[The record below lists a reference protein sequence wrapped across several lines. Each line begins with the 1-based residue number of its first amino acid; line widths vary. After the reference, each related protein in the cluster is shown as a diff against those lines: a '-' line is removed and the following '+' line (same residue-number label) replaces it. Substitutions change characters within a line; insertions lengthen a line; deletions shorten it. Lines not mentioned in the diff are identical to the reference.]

1 MLRFGLLVIAGL
13 LFFATPAL
21 AQSSQTV
28 TVERV
33 IDGDTLVVN
42 PSVGGMEDVRLLGVD
57 TPETVD
63 PNEPVEPYGPEASA
77 FTNQQLEGERV
88 TLIFDQER
96 RDQYGR
102 ALAYVQ
108 ISSQS
113 ETFNETLLRQGYAQL
128 YVVPPNDRYE
138 VTFSQ
143 AQDQARQAQRGIWGL
158 PKDQQCEL
166 ADRGNG
172 IGEGSP
178 GCQGQVPRPAP
189 DPGVD
194 KDCAD
199 FRSQAEAQAELE
211 RDPSD
216 PNNLDGDGDGVA
228 CETYPYGDSGGTGGG
243 GDLDCADFATQQ
255 EAQAVL
261 ERDSSDTNRLDAD
274 NDGIACETY
283 PYGTGGG
290 GGEGGGG
297 DLDCADF
304 ATHGAAQREFAKD
317 RTDPNNLDADNDGRA
332 CEELIGEGRD
342 GPTPVREQYEA
353 KPPLGPVHRPEG
365 VIPGTGVRRVPPTGG
380 PPYLALGALVLLG
393 VALIAGRGVLRR

>member
-1 MLRFGLLVIAGL
+1 VLRFGLLVIAGL

-33 IDGDTLVVN
+33 VDGDTIEVN
-42 PSVGGMEDVRLLGVD
+42 PAVGGTQDVLLLGVD

-77 FTNQQLEGERV
+77 FTKQQLEGESV
-88 TLIFDQER
+88 TLIFDQEKT
-96 RDQYGR
+96 DQYGR
-102 ALAYVQ
+102 ALAYVR
-108 ISSQS
+108 ISGQG

-138 VTFSQ
+138 VTFSR
-143 AQDQARQAQRGIWGL
+143 AQDQARLERQGIWSL
-158 PKDQQCEL
+158 PKEQQCEL

-178 GCQGQVPRPAP
+178 GCQGRTPTPVP

-194 KDCAD
+194 KDCGD
-199 FRSQAEAQAELE
+199 FRSQAEAQAELD
-211 RDPSD
+211 RDPRD
-216 PNNLDGDGDGVA
+216 P
-228 CETYPYGDSGGTGGG
+228 
-243 GDLDCADFATQQ
+243 
-255 EAQAVL
+255 
-261 ERDSSDTNRLDAD
+261 NRLDAD
-274 NDGIACETY
+274 GDGIACETY
-283 PYGTGGG
+283 PYGAGGGGAGGG

-297 DLDCADF
+297 NLDCADF
-304 ATHGAAQREFAKD
+304 ATQRAAQREFAKD

-342 GPTPVREQYEA
+342 GPTPAREQYEP
-353 KPPLGPVHRPEG
+353 KTPPGPVDRPEG
-365 VIPGTGVRRVPPTGG
+365 VIPRTGVRRVPPTGG
-380 PPYLALGALVLLG
+380 PSYLALGVLVLLG
-393 VALIAGRGVLRR
+393 VALIAVRGVLRR

>member
-1 MLRFGLLVIAGL
+1 MLRFGLLIIAGL

-21 AQSSQTV
+21 AQNTQTV
-28 TVERV
+28 MVERV
-33 IDGDTLVVN
+33 VDGDTIEVN
-42 PSVGGMEDVRLLGVD
+42 PAVGATGDVRLLSVD

-77 FTNQQLEGERV
+77 FTKQRLEGESI
-88 TLIFDQER
+88 TLIFDQEKT
-96 RDQYGR
+96 DQYGR
-102 ALAYVQ
+102 TLAYVR
-108 ISSQS
+108 ISGQS
-113 ETFNETLLRQGYAQL
+113 ETFNETLLKQGYAQL

-138 VTFSQ
+138 VPFSQ
-143 AQDQARQAQRGIWGL
+143 AQEQARQAQQGIWGL

-178 GCQGQVPRPAP
+178 GCQGQVPTPTP

-194 KDCAD
+194 KDCGD
-199 FRSQAEAQAELE
+199 FRSQAAAQAELE

-216 PNNLDGDGDGVA
+216 PNNLDGDDDGEA
-228 CETYPYGDSGGTGGG
+228 CESYPYGD
-243 GDLDCADFATQQ
+243 
-255 EAQAVL
+255 
-261 ERDSSDTNRLDAD
+261 
-274 NDGIACETY
+274 
-283 PYGTGGG
+283 GG

-304 ATHGAAQREFAKD
+304 ATQRAAQREFSKD

-342 GPTPVREQYEA
+342 GPTPVREQYEV
-353 KPPLGPVHRPEG
+353 KPPPGPVDRPAG
-365 VIPGTGVRRVPPTGG
+365 VIPRTSVRRAPPTGG
-380 PPYLALGALVLLG
+380 PPYMAVGALVLLG

>member
-33 IDGDTLVVN
+33 VDGDTIEVN
-42 PSVGGMEDVRLLGVD
+42 PAVGGTQDVRLLGVD

-77 FTNQQLEGERV
+77 FTKQRLEGESI
-88 TLIFDQER
+88 TLIFDQEKT
-96 RDQYGR
+96 DQYGR
-102 ALAYVQ
+102 ALAYVR
-108 ISSQS
+108 ISGQG

-138 VTFSQ
+138 VTFRRV
-143 AQDQARQAQRGIWGL
+143 QDQARLERQGIWSL
-158 PKDQQCEL
+158 PKEQQCEL

-178 GCQGQVPRPAP
+178 GCQGRTPTPAP

-194 KDCAD
+194 KDCSD

-216 PNNLDGDGDGVA
+216 PNNLDGDGDGEA
-228 CETYPYGDSGGTGGG
+228 CETYPYGAGGG
-243 GDLDCADFATQQ
+243 AP
-255 EAQAVL
+255 
-261 ERDSSDTNRLDAD
+261 R
-274 NDGIACETY
+274 
-283 PYGTGGG
+283 
-290 GGEGGGG
+290 
-297 DLDCADF
+297 
-304 ATHGAAQREFAKD
+304 
-317 RTDPNNLDADNDGRA
+317 
-332 CEELIGEGRD
+332 
-342 GPTPVREQYEA
+342 GP
-353 KPPLGPVHRPEG
+353 RPERTTPAEG
-365 VIPGTGVRRVPPTGG
+365 QYTPKAPPGNVNNPNDVIPGTGTRQVPSTGG
-380 PPYLALGALVLLG
+380 PPYLTIGALVLLG
-393 VALIAGRGVLRR
+393 TALIAGRGVLRR

>member
-1 MLRFGLLVIAGL
+1 MLRFGLSVLAGVL
-13 LFFATPAL
+13 LLATPAF
-21 AQSSQTV
+21 AQTSQTV

-33 IDGDTLVVN
+33 VDGDTIEVDPKVSGTN
-42 PSVGGMEDVRLLGVD
+42 DVRLIGLD

-63 PNEPVEPYGPEASA
+63 PQEPVEPYGPEASA
-77 FTNQQLEGERV
+77 FTKQQLEGERV
-88 TLIFDQER
+88 TLIFDQEK

-113 ETFNETLLRQGYAQL
+113 ESFNETLLRQGYAQL

-138 VTFSQ
+138 VTFRQ

-158 PKDQQCEL
+158 PKVQQCEL

-216 PNNLDGDGDGVA
+216 PNNLDGDGDAVA
-228 CETYPYGDSGGTGGG
+228 CETYPYGDSGRTGGG

-261 ERDSSDTNRLDAD
+261 ERDSSDPNRLDAD

-290 GGEGGGG
+290 GVEGGGG
-297 DLDCADF
+297 DLNCAAF
-304 ATHGAAQREFAKD
+304 STHGAAQREFAND
-317 RTDPNNLDADNDGRA
+317 HTDPNNLDADNDGRA
-332 CEELIGEGRD
+332 CEELIGEGHD
-342 GPTPVREQYEA
+342 GKTPVRDQYA
-353 KPPLGPVHRPEG
+353 SKTLPPRTPPGDISNPRDVM
-365 VIPGTGVRRVPPTGG
+365 PGTSVRRVPKS
-380 PPYLALGALVLLG
+380 LSENHFMALEQ
-393 VALIAGRGVLRR
+393 RRIS

>member
-21 AQSSQTV
+21 AQSTQTV

-33 IDGDTLVVN
+33 VDGDTIEVN
-42 PSVGGMEDVRLLGVD
+42 PAVRGTEDVRLLGVD

-77 FTNQQLEGERV
+77 FTKHQLEGERV
-88 TLIFDQER
+88 TLIFDQEK

-102 ALAYVQ
+102 ALAYVR
-108 ISSQS
+108 ISGQS
-113 ETFNETLLRQGYAQL
+113 VTFNETLLKQGYAQL
-128 YVVPPNDRYE
+128 YVVPPNDRFE
-138 VTFSQ
+138 VRFSQ

-158 PKDQQCEL
+158 PKEAQCEL

-178 GCQGQVPRPAP
+178 GCQGQTPTPVP

-194 KDCAD
+194 KDCGD

-216 PNNLDGDGDGVA
+216 PNNLDGDGDG
-228 CETYPYGDSGGTGGG
+228 
-243 GDLDCADFATQQ
+243 
-255 EAQAVL
+255 
-261 ERDSSDTNRLDAD
+261 
-274 NDGIACETY
+274 IACETY
-283 PYGTGGG
+283 PYSNGGG
-290 GGEGGGG
+290 AGSGGGG

-304 ATHGAAQREFAKD
+304 ATHGAAQRELAKD

-332 CEELIGEGRD
+332 CEDLIGERRED
-342 GPTPVREQYEA
+342 PPPVRNQYA
-353 KPPLGPVHRPEG
+353 QEG
-365 VIPGTGVRRVPPTGG
+365 DVGNPKDVIPGTGVRRVPPTGG
-380 PPYLALGALVLLG
+380 PPYLVVGTWALLG
-393 VALIAGRGVLRR
+393 VALITGWGVLRW

>member
-1 MLRFGLLVIAGL
+1 MLRFGLLVIAGS
-13 LFFATPAL
+13 LFFASPAL
-21 AQSSQTV
+21 AQTSQTV

-33 IDGDTLVVN
+33 VDGDTIEVN
-42 PSVGGMEDVRLLGVD
+42 PAVGGTGDVRLLGVD

-63 PNEPVEPYGPEASA
+63 PGEPVEPYGPEASA
-77 FTNQQLEGERV
+77 FTKRQLEGERI
-88 TLIFDQER
+88 TLIFDQEKT
-96 RDQYGR
+96 DQYGR
-102 ALAYVQ
+102 TLAYIR
-108 ISSQS
+108 ISGQS
-113 ETFNETLLRQGYAQL
+113 ETFNETLLKQGYAQL

-138 VTFSQ
+138 TPFSQ

-158 PKDQQCEL
+158 PKEQQCEL

-178 GCQGQVPRPAP
+178 GCQGQTPTPSP

-194 KDCAD
+194 RNCSD
-199 FRSQAEAQAELE
+199 FRSQAAAQAELE
-211 RDPSD
+211 RDLSD
-216 PNNLDGDGDGVA
+216 PSNLDGDGDGEA
-228 CETYPYGDSGGTGGG
+228 CES
-243 GDLDCADFATQQ
+243 
-255 EAQAVL
+255 
-261 ERDSSDTNRLDAD
+261 
-274 NDGIACETY
+274 Y

-290 GGEGGGG
+290 GGEGGNGG

-304 ATHGAAQREFAKD
+304 ATQRAAQREFAKD

-353 KPPLGPVHRPEG
+353 KPPPGPVDRPEG
-365 VIPGTGVRRVPPTGG
+365 VIPRTGVRRVPPTGG